1 MISEDWPLQ
10 DYYQNKKR
18 EKFLTNFP
26 IEFWSKVTTSRALRI
41 FNPLRVEIKTDPDSN
56 SNESAQSFG
65 KTNQFKDLKEGLIIL
80 FNFSQHFQHEKSKE
94 EIKLL
99 ATLLVNEYFDVDE
112 KVNIQHLLEE
122 LSVINNELITE
133 IVQIVLC
140 NIKIEALPQQKKYL
154 SVRRACIEYLS
165 NHLNDSIEFF
175 INIQTP
181 ASLLSAMLLHFEGQD
196 SKNRSEIWEVYLR
209 VVENNEFFWS
219 YNLQKNLDD
228 YQFLW
233 LTAGILAQQKLPLDS
248 FKLAVNRIKQPTE
261 GWGVQNKELYKM
273 DKRIVHLYT
282 VGTMASEWLLAQE
295 RKEEAVQLYNYVFH
309 KTTNYL
315 RKSIPYKNDYI
326 NLLITELWAR
336 LPLIKPSDYIDI
348 TLYTIPLYDE
358 YKHILLALTELYK
371 NSHNKMSV
379 RLIMREIHEELFP
392 VEKLIYAHD
401 ENILNWYEQF
411 NWWEE

>member
-1 MISEDWPLQ
+1 MISEDWRLQ

-41 FNPLRVEIKTDPDSN
+41 FNPLGVEVKTEPDSK
-56 SNESAQSFG
+56 SNESAQSLE
-65 KTNQFKDLKEGLIIL
+65 KTNQFQNLKKGLIIL
-80 FNFSQHFQHEKSKE
+80 FNFSRRNHPEKSKE

-99 ATLLVNEYFDVDE
+99 ATLLVNEYFDADE
-112 KVNIQHLLEE
+112 EVYIQQLLEE

-140 NIKIEALPQQKKYL
+140 NIQIEALPLQKKYL
-154 SVRRACIEYLS
+154 NVRRACIEYLS
-165 NHLNDSIEFF
+165 NHLNESIKIF
-175 INIQTP
+175 INKQTP

-196 SKNRSEIWEVYLR
+196 SKNRSEIWEAYLS
-209 VVENNEFFWS
+209 VIEHNEFFWS

-233 LTAGILAQQKLPLDS
+233 LTAGILAKQKSPVDS

-261 GWGVQNKELYKM
+261 GWGVQNEELYKM
-273 DKRIVHLYT
+273 DKQIVHLYT

-315 RKSIPYKNDYI
+315 RKPIPYEKDYI
-326 NLLITELWAR
+326 NLLIIELWAR

-358 YKHILLALTELYK
+358 YRHILLALTELYK
-371 NSHNKMSV
+371 NAHNKMSV
-379 RLIMREIHEELFP
+379 KLIMREIYEEFFP
-392 VEKLIYAHD
+392 LEKIIQAH
-401 ENILNWYEQF
+401 NKSILKWYEEF
-411 NWWEE
+411 DWWEV